1 MNDPLRISLSV
12 RVYRGLLRTYPREF
26 RQEYGEAMVQV
37 FRDLCLRSG
46 GAGLARVWG
55 RALLDYA
62 VSLVSEHMERGIEM
76 TKTKWIQLSG
86 WGLAASG
93 FLLMAGFAAGSR
105 PEYNPSNAAAWPI
118 DPILNRMAGVLI
130 TIAMLLMSAGFAG
143 LLERFREQASML
155 GLGGLFIGSFAGLT
169 GAVGAI
175 GLGFFQNGPWWNL
188 LMMGILGVNLSLVL
202 FGVDCL
208 RQHLFT
214 RWNGL
219 PLAIGSVFLASALAT
234 MGPIQIEW
242 PGVLEFVLLLAFAL
256 GLGLVGYLLLS
267 ERTEMPTT
275 TTT

>member
-46 GAGLARVWG
+46 EAGLFRVWG

-62 VSLVSEHMERGIEM
+62 VSLVSEHMERGMEM

-86 WGLAASG
+86 WALAASG
-93 FLLMAGFAAGSR
+93 FLLMAGFAASSR
-105 PEYNPSNAAAWPI
+105 PDYNPYNAAAWPI

-130 TIAMLLMSAGFAG
+130 TVAMLLMSAGLAG
-143 LLERFREQASML
+143 LLERFQEKASRL
-155 GLGGLFIGSFAGLT
+155 GLGGLFIGSFAGLI
-169 GAVGAI
+169 GAVGAV
-175 GLGFFQNGPWWNL
+175 GMGFFQNGPWWNGFMFGL
-188 LMMGILGVNLSLVL
+188 LGVNLGLAL
-202 FGVDCL
+202 FGIDCL
-208 RQHLFT
+208 RQHLFA

-219 PLAIGSVFLASALAT
+219 PLAIGSVFLAFGLAMT
-234 MGPIQIEW
+234 GPIHIEW
-242 PGVLEFVLLLAFAL
+242 PGVLEFVVLLAFAL
-256 GLGLVGYLLLS
+256 GLGLVGYLHLS

-275 TTT
+275 TEA